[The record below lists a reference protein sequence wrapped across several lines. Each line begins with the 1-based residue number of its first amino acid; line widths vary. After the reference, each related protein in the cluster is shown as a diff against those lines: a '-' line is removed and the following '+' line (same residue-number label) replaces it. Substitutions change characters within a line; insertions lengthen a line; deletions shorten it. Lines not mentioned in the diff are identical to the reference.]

1 MILHRRIHNVPIS
14 FQTLVEVDRRFKG
27 SPPLLDAVQD
37 MKVAV
42 REPSWK
48 RCWLSLSQ
56 FFGKK
61 QIRMRWRRS

>member
-42 REPSWK
+42 REPS
-48 RCWLSLSQ
+48 
-56 FFGKK
+56 
-61 QIRMRWRRS
+61 